1 MNDSNPTSPSAADTS
16 GPPTTAPSA
25 VDLRERQVEI
35 REEEVSLRERLADLR
50 EKDSQRSRWRDPLF
64 LAIVAAVVG
73 LVGNLTVTFIQGR
86 ENIAAEKL
94 KGQSDLILQAI
105 KTNESDSARNLAFFV
120 KLGLLDDPNHNIEK
134 FIAAQGA
141 PSLPGGGPSAPS
153 RASSR
158 RASLKYRE
166 PNLSETPQPVT
177 VDELF
182 NWPRVAISEP
192 QAMSSEGPVDERE
205 NKVLQITGDIYAVQE
220 DGVSGTLR
228 LMIASPGRGDAPDH
242 LIIVAVPDPNVG
254 GGELIQ
260 DKQPYAQARSSLLGF
275 SGVQE
280 QDLDKLLWDYT
291 PSKRTRITATG
302 YAFYNPSYLHYP
314 MEGHPGKIGAWQLSP
329 VWNIVSAQ

>member
-1 MNDSNPTSPSAADTS
+1 VTNNPNPTSPSAADS
-16 GPPTTAPSA
+16 SAPAPAPSA
-25 VDLRERQVEI
+25 TDLRERKLEI

-73 LVGNLTVTFIQGR
+73 LIGNLTVTFIQGR

-182 NWPRVAISEP
+182 NWSRVAISEP
-192 QAMSSEGPVDERE
+192 QAMSSEGPLDERE

-220 DGVSGTLR
+220 DGLTGTLR
-228 LMIASPGRGDAPDH
+228 LMIASPGHADAPDH

-254 GGELIQ
+254 GGEFIHN
-260 DKQPYAQARSSLLGF
+260 KQPYAQARSSLLGF

-291 PSKRTRITATG
+291 PAKRTHITATG

-329 VWNIVSAQ
+329 VWSIVSTQ